1 MTDYPQIAKSYQSGM
16 ADLAAEVP
24 DTVDW
29 FTALVQTCTADGE
42 LSVKVKELIAFS
54 IAITARCDGCSAHHA
69 KAVRDARASRKEV
82 AEMIGVA
89 VLMGGG
95 PSSVYGVEALRAF
108 DAFGEQQG

>member
-1 MTDYPQIAKSYQSGM
+1 
-16 ADLAAEVP
+16 
-24 DTVDW
+24 
-29 FTALVQTCTADGE
+29 
-42 LSVKVKELIAFS
+42 
-54 IAITARCDGCSAHHA
+54 
-69 KAVRDARASRKEV
+69 VRDARASRKEV